1 MHYLTDPFQYEFI
14 RRAVLAA
21 VIIGVLCA
29 ALGTFVVLR
38 RMAVVGHALTH
49 SALPGLV
56 IAYLMGGSLFAGALI
71 ATVLT
76 ALGIGFLSRDE
87 NVYEDTLVG
96 MVPNIMF
103 AFGILLI
110 STTKSFRDLF
120 SMLFGNILGVTDG
133 DLHLIML
140 ISAVSL
146 VALFLFYKELKLFTV
161 DPNYAKTIGMP
172 VKFMHYGI
180 LLFLSFTVVVGIQAV
195 GTVLTNA
202 LLVIPVAAA
211 RLLTDRLGVMMILSC
226 IFAVL
231 SAVGGIYVSY
241 YLGSASGASIVIFAA
256 LIFGLV
262 WIVRSLSFPPPTKT
276 FGGKLQRGS
285 RSLRDE

>member
-1 MHYLTDPFQYEFI
+1 MHYLTDPFQYQFI
-14 RRAVLAA
+14 QRAIVAA

-56 IAYLMGGSLFAGALI
+56 IAYLMGASLFAGALI

-76 ALGIGFLSRDE
+76 ALGIGFLARDE

-120 SMLFGNILGVTDG
+120 SMLFGNILGVTDV

-146 VALFLFYKELKLFTV
+146 IVLFLFYKELKLFSV

-211 RLLTDRLGVMMILSC
+211 RLLTDRLGVMMVLSC

-231 SAVGGIYVSY
+231 SAIGGIYLSY
-241 YLGSASGASIVIFAA
+241 YFGSASGASIVMFAA
-256 LIFGLV
+256 LIFAV
-262 WIVRSLSFPPPTKT
+262 AWVYKFIYDYKA
-276 FGGKLQRGS
+276 K
-285 RSLRDE
+285 

>member
-1 MHYLTDPFQYEFI
+1 MHYLTDPLQYLFMQ
-14 RRAVLAA
+14 RALIAA
-21 VIIGVLCA
+21 VVIGVLCA

-56 IAYLMGGSLFAGALI
+56 IAYLLGGNLIIGALL

-76 ALGIGFLSRDE
+76 AFGIGFLSRDE
-87 NVYEDTLVG
+87 SVYEDTMVG

-120 SMLFGNILGVTDG
+120 SMLFGNILGVTNG
-133 DLHLIML
+133 DLYLIIVITVLSL
-140 ISAVSL
+140 IV
-146 VALFLFYKELKLFTV
+146 LFLFFKELELFSV
-161 DPNYAKTIGMP
+161 DPDYAQTIGMP
-172 VKFMHYGI
+172 VKLMHYGI
-180 LLFLSFTVVVGIQAV
+180 LFFLSLTVVVGIQAV

-202 LLVIPVAAA
+202 LLVIPVASA
-211 RLLTDRLGVMMILSC
+211 RLLTDRLDRTIIFSS

-231 SAVGGIYVSY
+231 SAVGGIYFSY
-241 YLGSASGASIVIFAA
+241 YFGSASGASIVIFAA
-256 LIFGLV
+256 LIFAV
-262 WIVRSLSFPPPTKT
+262 AWVYKFFCK
-276 FGGKLQRGS
+276 
-285 RSLRDE
+285 

>member
-1 MHYLTDPFQYEFI
+1 MPIMHYFTDPFHYMFI
-14 RRAVLAA
+14 QRAVVGA

-56 IAYLMGGSLFAGALI
+56 IAYLLGGNLLAGALI

-76 ALGIGFLSRDE
+76 AFGIGFLAREE

-96 MVPNIMF
+96 MIPNIMF

-120 SMLFGNILGVTDG
+120 SMLFGNILGITDG

-140 ISAVSL
+140 IAAVVL
-146 VALFLFYKELKLFTV
+146 MALFLFYKELKLFSV

-172 VKFMHYGI
+172 VHVMRYGL
-180 LLFLSFTVVVGIQAV
+180 LLFLSLTVVVGIQAV

-202 LLVIPVAAA
+202 LLVVPVAAA
-211 RLLTDRLGVMMILSC
+211 RLLTDRLGRMMALSC

-231 SAVGGIYVSY
+231 SALGGVYASY
-241 YLGSASGASIVIFAA
+241 YFGTASGASIVMFCALIFAA
-256 LIFGLV
+256 AWVFKFIQEL
-262 WIVRSLSFPPPTKT
+262 WIR
-276 FGGKLQRGS
+276 RGP
-285 RSLRDE
+285 

>member
-1 MHYLTDPFQYEFI
+1 MHYLTDPLQYVFI
-14 RRAVLAA
+14 QRAILAA
-21 VIIGVLCA
+21 VIIGVVCA

-71 ATVLT
+71 ATVMT
-76 ALGIGFLSRDE
+76 ALGIGYLARDE
-87 NVYEDTLVG
+87 SVYEDTLVG

-120 SMLFGNILGVTDG
+120 SMLFGNILGVTEG

-140 ISAVSL
+140 IAAVSL
-146 VALFLFYKELKLFTV
+146 LALFLFYKELKLFSV
-161 DPNYAKTIGMP
+161 DPDYAKTIGMP
-172 VKFMHYGI
+172 VKALHYGI

-211 RLLTDRLGVMMILSC
+211 RLLTERLGAMMALSC
-226 IFAVL
+226 VFAVL
-231 SAVGGIYVSY
+231 SAIGGIYLSY
-241 YLGSASGASIVIFAA
+241 YFGTASGASIVMFAA
-256 LIFGLV
+256 VMFAGAWV
-262 WIVRSLSFPPPTKT
+262 YKFFRKA
-276 FGGKLQRGS
+276 
-285 RSLRDE
+285 

>member
-1 MHYLTDPFQYEFI
+1 MIHYLTDPFQYVFI
-14 RRAVLAA
+14 QRAMAAA
-21 VIIGVLCA
+21 VIIAVLCA

-56 IAYLMGGSLFAGALI
+56 IAYLMGANLFIGALA

-76 ALGIGFLSRDE
+76 AVGIGFLAKDE
-87 NVYEDTLVG
+87 HVYEDTLVG

-110 STTKSFRDLF
+110 STSKSFRDLF
-120 SMLFGNILGVTDG
+120 AMLFGNILGITDG
-133 DLHLIML
+133 DLRWIILIA
-140 ISAVSL
+140 AVCL
-146 VALFLFYKELKLFTV
+146 AALALFYKELKLFTV
-161 DPNYAKTIGMP
+161 DRHYAKTIGMP
-172 VKFMHYGI
+172 VTLLHYGI

-211 RLLTDRLGVMMILSC
+211 RLLTDRLGRMIMLAC
-226 IFAVL
+226 IFSVV

-241 YLGSASGASIVIFAA
+241 YAGSASGASIVMFCSLFFAA
-256 LIFGLV
+256 AWGLK
-262 WIVRSLSFPPPTKT
+262 WLRSFK
-276 FGGKLQRGS
+276 K
-285 RSLRDE
+285 

>member
-1 MHYLTDPFQYEFI
+1 MQLMHYLTDPFQYQFI
-14 RRAVLAA
+14 QRAVVAA

-56 IAYLMGGSLFAGALI
+56 IAYLTGTSLFGGALI

-76 ALGIGFLSRDE
+76 ALGIGFLARDE
-87 NVYEDTLVG
+87 SVYEDTMVG
-96 MVPNIMF
+96 MVPNVMF

-110 STTKSFRDLF
+110 STSHSFRDLF
-120 SMLFGNILGVTDG
+120 TMLFGNILGVTDT

-140 ISAVSL
+140 IAVISL
-146 VALFLFYKELKLFTV
+146 IALFLFYKELKLFSV
-161 DPNYAKTIGMP
+161 DPNYARTIGIP
-172 VKFMHYGI
+172 VKLMHYGV

-211 RLLTDRLGVMMILSC
+211 RLLTDRLGRMMALSC
-226 IFAVL
+226 LFAVL
-231 SAVGGIYVSY
+231 SAVGGIYLSY
-241 YLGSASGASIVIFAA
+241 YLGSASGASIVMLATLIFALA
-256 LIFGLV
+256 WGYKRIAYV
-262 WIVRSLSFPPPTKT
+262 KA
-276 FGGKLQRGS
+276 
-285 RSLRDE
+285 

>member
-1 MHYLTDPFQYEFI
+1 MHMIHYLTEPFHYVFMQ
-14 RRAVLAA
+14 RALIAA
-21 VIIGVLCA
+21 MIIGVLCA

-71 ATVLT
+71 ATIIT
-76 ALGIGFLSRDE
+76 ALGIGFLAKDE
-87 NVYEDTLVG
+87 SVYEDTLVG

-140 ISAVSL
+140 IAAVSL
-146 VALFLFYKELKLFTV
+146 LALFLFYKELKLFSV
-161 DPNYAKTIGMP
+161 DPNYAKTIGLP
-172 VKFMHYGI
+172 VKAMHYGI
-180 LLFLSFTVVVGIQAV
+180 LLFLSFTAVVGIQAV

-211 RLLTDRLGVMMILSC
+211 RLLTDRLGRMMLLSC
-226 IFAVL
+226 IFAVI
-231 SAVGGIYVSY
+231 SAVGGIYLSY
-241 YLGSASGASIVIFAA
+241 YFGSASGASIVMFASFIFFMAWV
-256 LIFGLV
+256 FKFF
-262 WIVRSLSFPPPTKT
+262 RR
-276 FGGKLQRGS
+276 QQ
-285 RSLRDE
+285 

>member
-1 MHYLTDPFQYEFI
+1 MIHYLTDPFQYIFI
-14 RRAVLAA
+14 QRAVIAA

-56 IAYLMGGSLFAGALI
+56 IAYLLGGSLFAGALI
-71 ATVLT
+71 ATVVT
-76 ALGIGFLSRDE
+76 ALGIGFLARDE
-87 NVYEDTLVG
+87 SVYEDTLVG

-110 STTKSFRDLF
+110 STSRSFRDLF

-140 ISAVSL
+140 IAAVSL
-146 VALFLFYKELKLFTV
+146 LALFLFYKELKLFTV
-161 DPNYAKTIGMP
+161 DPNYAKTIGLP
-172 VKFMHYGI
+172 VKAMHYGI

-211 RLLTDRLGVMMILSC
+211 RLLTDRLGRMMALSC
-226 IFAVL
+226 VFAVF
-231 SAVGGIYVSY
+231 SAIGGIYLSY
-241 YLGSASGASIVIFAA
+241 YFGSASGASIVMCASMIFAA
-256 LIFGLV
+256 AWGYKFFKKSM
-262 WIVRSLSFPPPTKT
+262 R
-276 FGGKLQRGS
+276 
-285 RSLRDE
+285 

>member
-1 MHYLTDPFQYEFI
+1 MHYLTDPLQYIFI
-14 RRAVLAA
+14 QRAIIAA

-56 IAYLMGGSLFAGALI
+56 IAYLMGASLFGGALM

-76 ALGIGFLSRDE
+76 ALGIGLLARDE

-103 AFGILLI
+103 AFGVLLI
-110 STTKSFRDLF
+110 STSHSFRDLF
-120 SMLFGNILGVTDG
+120 SMLFGNILGVTEG
-133 DLHLIML
+133 DLHFIML
-140 ISAVSL
+140 IASVTL
-146 VALFLFYKELKLFTV
+146 IALFLFYKEIKLFCV
-161 DPNYAKTIGMP
+161 DPDYAKTIGMP
-172 VKFMHYGI
+172 VKYMHCG
-180 LLFLSFTVVVGIQAV
+180 LLLLLSFSVVVGIQAV

-211 RLLTDRLGVMMILSC
+211 RLLTDKLSIMMILSC

-231 SAVGGIYVSY
+231 SAIGGIYLSY
-241 YLGSASGASIVIFAA
+241 YFGTASGASIVMFCS
-256 LIFGLV
+256 LIFGLAWV
-262 WIVRSLSFPPPTKT
+262 YR
-276 FGGKLQRGS
+276 KLK
-285 RSLRDE
+285 

>member
-1 MHYLTDPFQYEFI
+1 MHYLIDPFHYVFI
-14 RRAVLAA
+14 QRAIIAA
-21 VIIGVLCA
+21 VIIAILCA

-56 IAYLMGGSLFAGALI
+56 IAYLIGGSLFAGALM
-71 ATVLT
+71 ATVIT

-87 NVYEDTLVG
+87 SVYEDTLVG

-120 SMLFGNILGVTDG
+120 SMLFGNILGVTEG
-133 DLHLIML
+133 DLHLIIL
-140 ISAVSL
+140 IAAVSL
-146 VALFLFYKELKLFTV
+146 IVLFLFYKELKLFSV

-172 VKFMHYGI
+172 VKLMHYGI
-180 LLFLSFTVVVGIQAV
+180 LLLLSFTVVVGIQAV

-211 RLLTDRLGVMMILSC
+211 RLLTDRLGRMMALSC
-226 IFAVL
+226 FFAVV
-231 SAVGGIYVSY
+231 SAVGGIYLSY
-241 YLGSASGASIVIFAA
+241 YWGSASGASIVMFCS
-256 LIFGLV
+256 LIFTLA
-262 WIVRSLSFPPPTKT
+262 WIYKLIQKAISL
-276 FGGKLQRGS
+276 
-285 RSLRDE
+285 

>member
-1 MHYLTDPFQYEFI
+1 MIHYLTDPFQYVFMQ
-14 RRAVLAA
+14 RALIAA

-56 IAYLMGGSLFAGALI
+56 ISYMLGGSLFAGALI

-76 ALGIGFLSRDE
+76 ALGIGFLARDE
-87 NVYEDTLVG
+87 SVYEDTLVG
-96 MVPNIMF
+96 MIPNIMF

-133 DLHLIML
+133 DLHLIIL
-140 ISAVSL
+140 IAVVSL
-146 VALFLFYKELKLFTV
+146 LALFLFYKELKLFSV
-161 DPNYAKTIGMP
+161 DPNYARTIGMP
-172 VKFMHYGI
+172 VKAMHYGI

-211 RLLTDRLGVMMILSC
+211 RLLTDRLRNMMILAC
-226 IFAVL
+226 VFAVL
-231 SAVGGIYVSY
+231 SAVGGIYLSY
-241 YLGSASGASIVIFAA
+241 YFGSASGASIVMFAA
-256 LIFGLV
+256 LIFAIAWL
-262 WIVRSLSFPPPTKT
+262 FK
-276 FGGKLQRGS
+276 FLQKFIR
-285 RSLRDE
+285 